1 MTDQSLSRARAFIAS
16 MASDIA
22 PNGNASENFGEYS
35 EEVAVLA
42 ESFESG
48 GVEALK
54 RTFTNLP
61 KHNPKYDLLR
71 PASLAPKSRP
81 KGPRMLLPGGANV
94 PGLPEEARMPEGL
107 GRGACPWLDD
117 YVAMS
122 RKWSPRGYDG
132 FHEAIGLWVLSTIA
146 SRRVCIPLGAKMQ
159 YSMLYVALV
168 ARSGL
173 YAKST
178 TASIGKR
185 VIKSAGLGY
194 LLAGDDYTPQ
204 AFLKSMSGIIPGN
217 FAKLSGTDRS
227 NAELGLAFAGQ
238 KGWIFDEFS
247 EMIEGMRKKS
257 GHMSNFSQI
266 LRRLF
271 DGEEDYSTSTIER
284 GENKI
289 RDPYLALQCNM
300 TPADLRSSGGRKGS
314 ELWSNGFFARVA
326 FVGPRG
332 GEPLNKGRLPNER
345 FVPPSEMLMKLRHW
359 HDRLGIPPTTIS
371 DDTDNP
377 GKFVLERGEFPENIC
392 VFGEGVEDAFYRYG
406 DALQELIN
414 SSENHD
420 LDSNYGRLADIALH
434 IALLIASL
442 ENNGVISMP
451 IWALAQEI
459 AEHWRANLHN
469 IFSEINEI
477 TQTDKESVEEKILSF
492 VDRWREQHGHA
503 PSLREIRQHVYGA
516 SSDELKKMVEAMVLV
531 GRLEEIPSASGRT
544 RWFRRPVDEDGEVD
558 EIATQKEK
566 ET

>member
-1 MTDQSLSRARAFIAS
+1 
-16 MASDIA
+16 MASGIA
-22 PNGNASENFGEYS
+22 PNGHASESFGEYS
-35 EEVAVLA
+35 EEVAVLIDA
-42 ESFESG
+42 FQMGGPDAVKRSFENMP
-48 GVEALK
+48 
-54 RTFTNLP
+54 R
-61 KHNPKYDLLR
+61 HNPKYDLLR
-71 PASLAPKSRP
+71 PASLAPKSKP

-94 PGLPEEARMPEGL
+94 PDLPEEARLPPGL
-107 GRGACPWLDD
+107 GHGACPWLDE
-117 YVAMS
+117 YVEMS
-122 RKWSPRGYDG
+122 KKWSPRGYEG

-146 SRRVCIPLGAKMQ
+146 ARRVCIPLGAKMQ

-185 VIKSAGLGY
+185 VIKAAGLGY

-204 AFLKSMSGIIPGN
+204 AFLKSMSGIVPAN
-217 FAKLSGTDRS
+217 FAKLHGADRS

-289 RDPYLALQCNM
+289 TNPYLALQCNM

-314 ELWSNGFFARVA
+314 ELWSNGFFARMA
-326 FVGPRG
+326 FIGPRG

-345 FVPPSEMLMKLRHW
+345 FVPPSDMLMKLRKW
-359 HDRLGIPPTTIS
+359 HDRLGTPPTTIT

-377 GKFVLERGEFPENIC
+377 GKFILERGEFPENVC
-392 VFGEGVEDAFYRYG
+392 VFDEGVYDAYDRYG
-406 DALQELIN
+406 NAIMELIGQ
-414 SSENHD
+414 SENHD
-420 LDSNYGRLADIALH
+420 LDSNYSRLGDIALH

-442 ENNGVISMP
+442 ENNGVISMQV
-451 IWALAQEI
+451 WALAQEI
-459 AEHWRANLHN
+459 AERWRANLHS
-469 IFSEINEI
+469 IFAEINEI

-492 VDRWREQHGHA
+492 VDRWTTEKGR
-503 PSLREIRQHVYGA
+503 PPTMREIRQHVYGA
-516 SSDELKKMVEAMVLV
+516 DSDALKRMVEAMVLV
-531 GRLEEIPSASGRT
+531 GRLEEIVGRT
-544 RWFRRPVDEDGEVD
+544 KYYRRPLDEDGED
-558 EIATQKEK
+558 KEIE
-566 ET
+566 